1 MLESESTSLQELAKL
16 LRANDAAPISE
27 KSVGRGFITDPSP
40 VPGYVWPTLTIESW
54 PANATVL
61 LIEAAG
67 AVGKTAAAQALAAE
81 LNWPLFRSERAQ
93 VGDGSLSGTIMG
105 SLGFTTDYVKRVA
118 LGQAGV
124 VVDSLDEAHFRA
136 GTENLLGFIR
146 NILEVSGAQILSGR
160 STGAPSVVVFSRSD
174 TAIYVR
180 QLFADE
186 NVPLATLSVDF
197 FHLESAREFIRSYM
211 NQRYAQIEPKDP
223 SYNIQNLAP
232 IPFQRLRDAR
242 LQSIAEVVGSADITV
257 DDDWS
262 EVQDFLGYAP
272 VLVAVAESLAV
283 RNPMSVPSKLA
294 ATKQG
299 ELLAEIIQAILQRET
314 GKFKEQLSSRLT
326 SSVPADEPDA
336 NWAHLY
342 SESEQCSRLA
352 AFAAGLPAPTLY
364 SSGLPQ
370 QAQVIY
376 EEAAEAFLPN
386 HPFLKGRGFASVV
399 FADYVYARVSSDTA
413 SAAML
418 GVDPIGLVRGVGP
431 FFSRFISRER
441 HNSEGS
447 PVIPERLASTVISS
461 WNQEAD
467 LLRADASSSSLLL
480 LTDGPCELYCWRSLR
495 ARDDGATPLTEEIE
509 FEIDDMSGAMTIP
522 SGIRNTLVTTDSGLV
537 LGDGEKT
544 FAMGPSVWIRA
555 EYIESSAETIRVESG
570 QRKFSIASSIGCDS
584 LSTNHL
590 TKVEADPTVLRVMVD
605 DPHPLLRPYS
615 RVPSRHQ
622 FFSQELR
629 MYPDLRTIFL
639 SFRSSVRPGQLAAL
653 TAKIDKKI
661 VSGNARRL
669 AIFNLLIKDGV
680 VSKENQWYLLDQNRL
695 NELGFGFHDFRA
707 GEPSESML
715 KFLARC
721 TGKRVGQGPNTED

>member
-1 MLESESTSLQELAKL
+1 MEPETTSLQKLAQL
-16 LRANDAAPISE
+16 LPANDTAPVPSS
-27 KSVGRGFITDPSP
+27 SVGRGFIAKPTA
-40 VPGYVWPTLTIESW
+40 VPGYVWPTLTVESW
-54 PANATVL
+54 PTNSTVL

-67 AVGKTAAAQALAAE
+67 AVGKTAAAQALASA

-105 SLGFTTDYVKRVA
+105 SLGFTTDYVKLIA

-136 GTENLLGFIR
+136 GAENLLGFIR
-146 NILEVSGAQILSGR
+146 NILEVSGARI
-160 STGAPSVVVFSRSD
+160 PSERRANSPSIVVFSRSD

-186 NVPLATLSVDF
+186 GVPLATLSVDF
-197 FHLESAREFIRSYM
+197 FSLDSAREFIHSYM
-211 NQRYAQIEPKDP
+211 DQRFTQIEPKDP

-232 IPFQRLRDAR
+232 IPFRELRDAR
-242 LQSIAEVVGSADITV
+242 LQSIAEVIGSADISV
-257 DDDWS
+257 EENWI

-272 VLVAVAESLAV
+272 VLVAIAESLAV
-283 RNPMSVPSKLA
+283 KNPMAVPSKLA
-294 ATKQG
+294 STKQG

-314 GKFKEQLSSRLT
+314 GKFKEHLSDRLA

-336 NWAHLY
+336 KWAHLY

-352 AFAAGLPAPTLY
+352 SYAAGLPAPTLY

-370 QAQVIY
+370 QAQAIY
-376 EEAAEAFLPN
+376 EEAVEAFLPN
-386 HPFLKGRGFASVV
+386 HPFLKGQGFASVV
-399 FADYVYARVSSDTA
+399 FADYVYARVSSDTG

-418 GVDPIGLVRGVGP
+418 GFDPATLVREVGP
-431 FFSRFISRER
+431 FFSRFVSRER
-441 HNSEGS
+441 HNAAGV
-447 PVIPERLASTVISS
+447 PVIPERLAATVISS
-461 WNQEAD
+461 WTQEAD
-467 LLRADASSSSLLL
+467 LLRAEFSSSSLLL
-480 LTDGPCELYCWRSLR
+480 ISDGPCELYCWRSFQS
-495 ARDDGATPLTEEIE
+495 RDKGTQRLTEEIE
-509 FEIDDMSGAMTIP
+509 FEIEDMSGAITIP
-522 SGIRNTLVTTDSGLV
+522 SGIRSTYITTDSGLV

-544 FAMGPSVWIRA
+544 FAMGPHVWIRA
-555 EYIESSAETIRVESG
+555 EYIECGATTLRVEPG
-570 QRKFSIASSIGCDS
+570 HRDLPLMSSIGCES
-584 LSTNHL
+584 MRANNL
-590 TKVEADPTVLRVMVD
+590 TKIEADPSTLRVVID
-605 DPHPLLRPYS
+605 DPHPLLRPHS
-615 RVPSRHQ
+615 RIPTRHQ

-653 TAKIDKKI
+653 VAKIDKKI
-661 VSGNARRL
+661 VSGNSRRQS
-669 AIFNLLIKDGV
+669 IFNLLIEDKV

-715 KFLARC
+715 RFLARC
-721 TGKRVGQGPNTED
+721 RGNA